1 MKIIYTNISPTTNAY
16 TNFNHIFYLKKQK
29 PQKVYFCIWD
39 LFVYESPIL
48 NASTERSKKEK
59 LKANVQML
67 EALMKHLNLNYKIIY
82 LSEVWARALRNQEA
96 SKLYHS
102 VLATID
108 LEKIRKGFSLEYI
121 PFGDISLS
129 RINYI
134 ILDYIAATYLA
145 ELFPEF
151 CNGQP
156 THYLTSER
164 FKVFRDDID
173 HLLKIQSRY
182 SPPTNIYVTGVPVII
197 HQKDRIIP
205 SSEMSKDTIQRI
217 VESHYKNKKPSEKEI
232 SELFDVLFS
241 VLDTLEFENNKLTRD
256 DAEKIISKLEH
267 LEFIELIALNL
278 YIYFDSLK
286 KIIAKIAVSDEKRS
300 KFIDTS
306 NEFEKVIKPLNEIKL
321 TILRLCD
328 GKNSILEISKKSE
341 LKLSTV
347 STYVTQLRNSG
358 LVSLEKKPK
367 RTVEHLVLN
376 LGGIETNE
384 KTSAD

>member
-1 MKIIYTNISPTTNAY
+1 MFRRYAIGGE
-16 TNFNHIFYLKKQK
+16 L
-29 PQKVYFCIWD
+29 
-39 LFVYESPIL
+39 
-48 NASTERSKKEK
+48 
-59 LKANVQML
+59 
-67 EALMKHLNLNYKIIY
+67 
-82 LSEVWARALRNQEA
+82 
-96 SKLYHS
+96 
-102 VLATID
+102 
-108 LEKIRKGFSLEYI
+108 
-121 PFGDISLS
+121 DIKF
-129 RINYI
+129 
-134 ILDYIAATYLA
+134 D
-145 ELFPEF
+145 E
-151 CNGQP
+151 G
-156 THYLTSER
+156 SER
-164 FKVFRDDID
+164 PKGCLTPEEVLERGYCLCLEHAFLVHELGSVFPTYETGRPIIFKVFRDDID

>member
-256 DAEKIISKLEH
+256 DAEKIIAKL
-267 LEFIELIALNL
+267 
-278 YIYFDSLK
+278 
-286 KIIAKIAVSDEKRS
+286 AVSDEKRS